1 MGALKYIILV
11 FYNKTR
17 KGGVFMSKE
26 IICLETGEMCL
37 NTALRIAGCD
47 SCPARQGI
55 ERTIPVKQESDP
67 YYRVHSKP
75 LSEDRPGQIGGY

>member
-26 IICLETGEMCL
+26 KCRETGEMCL